1 MKAKVN
7 ELVKNAEKI
16 VRDEFDNPALWWHQ
30 KPNLHDSIDQYKQV
44 ADKYSEV
51 LDHAVRHILGH
62 LGMVLEEYGFH
73 VTTSSNMG
81 AYKEF
86 WFEHPIGG
94 EQTVPCYP
102 HLLGWSEEMQDII
115 REYDAQFTKAIMLYN
130 EIQQLKE
137 EKKRQ
142 EALTR
147 WDSI

>member
-1 MKAKVN
+1 
-7 ELVKNAEKI
+7 
-16 VRDEFDNPALWWHQ
+16 
-30 KPNLHDSIDQYKQV
+30 
-44 ADKYSEV
+44 
-51 LDHAVRHILGH
+51 
-62 LGMVLEEYGFH
+62 MVLEEYGFH